1 MTRPPGLA
9 QNEARLS
16 VSRFRV
22 GSLRYLLAIGGL
34 LLGAAAIFAFWLFL
48 PRSDTPPSGGV
59 VASAQAQSQPAPA
72 PEALEADTEGEGTLR
87 VCNRTA
93 NPVSIALGY
102 RAERGWQSEGWWV
115 AGPNECKT
123 VYSGDVESRRY
134 YYIYAADDIGGG
146 SWDGNVYMCTR
157 DESFTIF
164 GVEDCLARGYER
176 TGFFEIDT
184 HNRSS
189 WMLQLTDNQVL
200 GAEPVDGT
208 DAGAPLEGELD
219 GAGNQP
225 AGDTDAEGAAGQ

>member
-1 MTRPPGLA
+1 
-9 QNEARLS
+9 
-16 VSRFRV
+16 
-22 GSLRYLLAIGGL
+22 LRYLLVIGGL
-34 LLGAAAIFAFWLFL
+34 LLGAVAIIALWLFL
-48 PRSDTPPSGGV
+48 PRSDAPPSGGA
-59 VASAQAQSQPAPA
+59 VASAQAQSEAA
-72 PEALEADTEGEGTLR
+72 PEQKALEADTEGDGTLR
-87 VCNRTA
+87 VCNQTA

-123 VYSGDVESRRY
+123 VYSGDVEARRY

-146 SWDGNVYMCTR
+146 SWDGNVFMCTR

-184 HNRSS
+184 ENRSS

-208 DAGAPLEGELD
+208 EFDAPLEGELD
-219 GAGNQP
+219 DAGDEP
-225 AGDTDAEGAAGQ
+225 AGQ

>member
-1 MTRPPGLA
+1 LG
-9 QNEARLS
+9 
-16 VSRFRV
+16 SRFRV
-22 GSLRYLLAIGGL
+22 GFLRYLLAIGGL
-34 LLGAAAIFAFWLFL
+34 VLGGIAIFALWLLL
-48 PRSDTPPSGGV
+48 PRSDAQSVGGV
-59 VASAQAQSQPAPA
+59 AQAQAQSAAQPAPI
-72 PEALEADTEGEGTLR
+72 EADTEGEGTLR
-87 VCNRTA
+87 VCNQTA

-115 AGPNECKT
+115 AAPNECKT
-123 VYSGDVESRRY
+123 VYSGDVEARRY

-146 SWDGNVYMCTR
+146 SWDGNVFMCTR

-184 HNRSS
+184 QNRSS

-208 DAGAPLEGELD
+208 ETDTPLEGEFH
-219 GAGNQP
+219 GADDQP
-225 AGDTDAEGAAGQ
+225 FEDTDAEGAAEQ